1 MIKIVR
7 KDSGITLIA
16 LVITIIVL
24 LILAGVS
31 INAVIGDGGILRQ
44 AQKSSTTQRLATY
57 SEEFQMKRADEDI
70 ESYAESLKP
79 SNSEIYAVGEEVRN
93 YIPSLRDDDV
103 GKVVIFEGKLVYTG
117 EDLTE
122 TDKESAESLGYLN
135 MSKSDYEYMQGL
147 RFLEKAVKNH
157 AEDGTKIGTP
167 LGTGA
172 NPYVTIAGINY
183 GLGWYKITNATELTS
198 LGLTEEQQALLLGKE
213 YSNNGYIV
221 KYSSG
226 AVQCITGKNMY
237 AGLSNEIWKYTFNYR
252 GEENGIVVSNLLSG
266 VTKDSIKNDSQFG
279 EFMPTHTYAESGTT
293 PGVIENYYKDDYTYD
308 EDGGAILTQTTNILN
323 MPIDQT
329 KPINQKFSINV
340 TIKGG
345 TTSQYNQLFSGPND
359 SGHWGGANICGLSD
373 YVNRYIFRLEI
384 DQGFLRCYT
393 YKSSPYDE
401 YSRYEKTEEGEAIVD
416 INRYHNKYLNIQ
428 ITSERAGKTN
438 IYLNGVKAVE
448 FDSGNNDFTYKYCVI
463 GDLRSGRGA
472 KYIGNV
478 YNFALYGEILTEE
491 EVAQNWNY
499 VKNELGINEAGD
511 KIN

>member
-1 MIKIVR
+1 MKNE
-7 KDSGITLIA
+7 KGITLIA
-16 LVITIIVL
+16 LVISIIVL

-44 AQKSSTTQRLATY
+44 AQKGATTQRLATY
-57 SEEFQMKRADEDI
+57 SEEFQMKRADEEI
-70 ESYAESLKP
+70 ENYSTMLSP
-79 SNSEIYAVGEEVRN
+79 SNSEIYALGEEVRN
-93 YIPSLRDDDV
+93 YIPSLRADDV

-157 AEDGTKIGTP
+157 AEDATKIGTP
-167 LGTGA
+167 LGTGS
-172 NPYVTIAGINY
+172 NPYVTIAGIKY

-213 YSNNGYIV
+213 YSSNGYIV

-279 EFMPTHTYAESGTT
+279 EMAPTHIPALAGVTSGI
-293 PGVIENYYKDDYTYD
+293 IENYYKDDYTYD
-308 EDGGAILTQTTNILN
+308 EDGGVILDKTTNILS
-323 MPIDQT
+323 MPVDQT
-329 KPINQKFSINV
+329 KPINQKYTVSV
-340 TIKGG
+340 TIKCDINNQLAYPGLPISDSGDTHGG
-345 TTSQYNQLFSGPND
+345 TVLAMSDVDCKYILRIT
-359 SGHWGGANICGLSD
+359 IC
-373 YVNRYIFRLEI
+373 
-384 DQGFLRCYT
+384 QGFLRVFTYT
-393 YKSSPYDE
+393 DATNE
-401 YSRYEKTEEGEAIVD
+401 CDLNDFSRTGLTIFNISQY
-416 INRYHNKYLNIQ
+416 NNKYLNIQ
-428 ITSERAGKTN
+428 VSSEKGGKTKV
-438 IYLNGVKAVE
+438 YLNGSLARE
-448 FDSGNNDFTYKYCVI
+448 FNSGNDDYTYNYCTI
-463 GDLRSGRGA
+463 GDLRSGRGY
-472 KYIGNV
+472 KFVGNI
-478 YNFALYGEILTEE
+478 YNYALYGEILTEE